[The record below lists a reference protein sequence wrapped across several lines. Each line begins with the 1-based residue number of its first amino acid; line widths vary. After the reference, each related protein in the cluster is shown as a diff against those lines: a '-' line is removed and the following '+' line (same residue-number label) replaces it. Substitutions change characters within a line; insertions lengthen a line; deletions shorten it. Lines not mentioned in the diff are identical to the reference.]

1 MGVLVPSSEPP
12 ALEVHDLSVSL
23 GRTPVLDSVSFEVA
37 PGELLS
43 LMGPN
48 GSGKTTLLRAIVG
61 LERPARGTVRLDG
74 RDLREVPVHRR
85 GIGLL
90 LQEAALFPRRTVY
103 ENVAYGPLVQGRP
116 LAEADTEAHRA
127 LELVRMQGFEE
138 RDPATLSGGE
148 RQRVALARTI
158 AAHPRVVLLDEPFAA
173 IDAGVRAGLRGEFR
187 HVLAER
193 GIATVHVTHDRE
205 EGLFLG
211 DRVAILLGGRLR
223 TVGAPAT
230 VHDEPPDVET
240 ARFLG
245 YNVLPE
251 GAGWVAFR
259 PEAAR
264 LDPVGSAGPSVEVL
278 AVGFTG
284 RGSLV
289 VVRSTSGERLEV
301 ELDRAAVL
309 PRPGERRVLNWE
321 RSLRFSRRA

>member
-1 MGVLVPSSEPP
+1 MPSSEPP
-12 ALEVHDLSVSL
+12 VLEVEDLSVSL
-23 GRTPVLDSVSFEVA
+23 GRTSVLDSISFEVA

-48 GSGKTTLLRAIVG
+48 GSGKTTLLRTIVG
-61 LERPARGTVRLDG
+61 LERPARGAVRLDG
-74 RDLREVPVHRR
+74 KDLRDVPVHRR
-85 GIGLL
+85 RIGLL

-103 ENVAYGPLVQGRP
+103 ENVAYGPLVQGRS
-116 LAEADTEAHRA
+116 LSETDTEARRA

-138 RDPATLSGGE
+138 RNPATLSGGE

-193 GIATVHVTHDRE
+193 GIAAVHVTHDRE

-211 DRVAILLGGRLR
+211 DRVAILLEGRLR
-223 TVGAPAT
+223 AIGAPAT
-230 VHDEPPDVET
+230 VYDAPLDVGT

-245 YNVLPE
+245 YNLLPE
-251 GAGWVAFR
+251 GPGWMAFR
-259 PEAAR
+259 PQDAW
-264 LDPVGSAGPSVEVL
+264 LDPIGSVGLPVDVL

-289 VVRSTSGERLEV
+289 VVRCASGERLEV
-301 ELDRAAVL
+301 ELDRHAAR
-309 PRPGERRVLNWE
+309 PRPGERLALRWE
-321 RSLRFSRRA
+321 RSLRFSR

>member
-1 MGVLVPSSEPP
+1 MGAIVPSSEPP
-12 ALEVHDLSVSL
+12 VLEVEDLSVSL
-23 GRTPVLDSVSFEVA
+23 GRIPVLDSVSFEVA

-61 LERPARGTVRLDG
+61 LERPARGTVRLHG
-74 RDLREVPVHRR
+74 KDLRDVPVHRR

-103 ENVAYGPLVQGRP
+103 ENVAYGPLVQGRSLP
-116 LAEADTEAHRA
+116 EADTEARRA

-193 GIATVHVTHDRE
+193 GIAAVHVTHDRE

-211 DRVAILLGGRLR
+211 DRVAILLEGRLR
-223 TVGAPAT
+223 AIGAPTT
-230 VHDEPPDVET
+230 VYDEPPDVGT

-245 YNVLPE
+245 YNLLPE
-251 GAGWVAFR
+251 GPGWVAFR
-259 PEAAR
+259 PRDAR
-264 LDPVGSAGPSVEVL
+264 LEPIGSAGQTVDVL

-289 VVRSTSGERLEV
+289 VARCASGERLEV
-301 ELDRAAVL
+301 ELDRHAAP
-309 PRPGERRVLNWE
+309 PRPGERLALSWE
-321 RSLRFSRRA
+321 RSLRFSR

>member
-1 MGVLVPSSEPP
+1 VPSSDPP
-12 ALEVHDLSVSL
+12 VLEVEDLSVSL
-23 GRTPVLDSVSFEVA
+23 GRTPVLDSISFEVA

-48 GSGKTTLLRAIVG
+48 GSGKTTLLRTIVG
-61 LERPARGTVRLDG
+61 LEHPARGAVRLDG
-74 RDLREVPVHRR
+74 KDLRDVPVHRR

-116 LAEADTEAHRA
+116 LSEADTEARRA

-193 GIATVHVTHDRE
+193 GIAAVHVTHDRE

-211 DRVAILLGGRLR
+211 DRVAILLEGRLR
-223 TVGAPAT
+223 AIGAPAT
-230 VHDEPPDVET
+230 VYDEPPDVGT
-240 ARFLG
+240 AHFLG
-245 YNVLPE
+245 YNLLPE
-251 GAGWVAFR
+251 GPGWVAFR
-259 PEAAR
+259 PQDAR
-264 LDPVGSAGPSVEVL
+264 LDPVGSVGLLVDVL

-289 VVRSTSGERLEV
+289 VVRCASGERLEV
-301 ELDRAAVL
+301 ELDGHAAP
-309 PRPGERRVLNWE
+309 PRPGERLALSWE
-321 RSLRFSRRA
+321 RSLRFSR